1 MRRLPGSIR
10 SVLALSAALLAA
22 GCGDDSTS
30 PPPGI
35 QPQIVNDT
43 DVFSYQ
49 ISDLSDASGTWDYAW
64 ENSGTAAK
72 VTHASDAGAAGTAV
86 VTIRDGAGTQVYS
99 GTLATT
105 GEVVSSPEGVAGTW
119 TISVTYSGYSNT
131 QVNFAVTK
139 S

>member
-1 MRRLPGSIR
+1 MRMLAGSVH
-10 SVLALSAALLAA
+10 SVLTLAVVLLAA

-49 ISDLSDASGTWDYAW
+49 ISDLSDATGTWDYAW
-64 ENSGTAAK
+64 ENTGTAAK
-72 VTHASDAGAAGTAV
+72 VTHASDAGAAGTAM
-86 VTIRDGAGTQVYS
+86 VTIRDGAGTEVYS
-99 GTLATT
+99 GALATT
-105 GEVVSSPEGVAGTW
+105 GELVSSPEGVAGTW
-119 TISVTYSGYSNT
+119 TITVTYAGYSNT
-131 QVNFAVTK
+131 QVNFAVIK